1 MSIGRFGTYMTHVLE
16 TGFEIMKKKIQTV
29 ALRSEDTILSQEGF
43 VIRAM
48 VGHSQV
54 KIQPGWKILWENSP
68 SPPRKMCMMPFG
80 RLERRFRLGLPRLLP
95 PGAKLSETWADY

>member
-1 MSIGRFGTYMTHVLE
+1 MSIGRFGTYMTHILE

-48 VGHSQV
+48 VGHSRQKSSLV
-54 KIQPGWKILWENSP
+54 G
-68 SPPRKMCMMPFG
+68 RYFG
-80 RLERRFRLGLPRLLP
+80 RIP
-95 PGAKLSETWADY
+95 PLHQGRCA